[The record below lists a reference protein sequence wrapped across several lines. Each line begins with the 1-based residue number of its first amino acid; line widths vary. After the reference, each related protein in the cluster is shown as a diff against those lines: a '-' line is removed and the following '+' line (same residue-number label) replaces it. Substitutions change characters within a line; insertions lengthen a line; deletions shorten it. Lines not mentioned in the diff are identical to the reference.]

1 MCLCVQTYRRNKA
14 DCLDKPAPASNVEK
28 AETES
33 NTSYNRGL
41 NYVAVRTCDLERFS
55 AR

>member
-1 MCLCVQTYRRNKA
+1 MCLCVQPYQRNKA
-14 DCLDKPAPASNVEK
+14 DCLDEPAPASNAEK
-28 AETES
+28 AETGS
-33 NTSYNRGL
+33 ITSDNRGL